1 MSQPYRRKLKTLV
14 GASSVISAG
23 NDSQPGL
30 GIARTIAL
38 AKIAER
44 EKITGLFTADLLQA
58 DPAGLSG
65 TTGSQDPL
73 MALAALS
80 QATSHIGLIATV
92 STSWLHPYHL
102 ARQVG
107 TLDHLSGG
115 RAGWNAVTSSVGEE
129 NFGDSPLPAPQ
140 ERYARATEFIEVMN
154 ALYDANERE
163 TAQRTASGGI
173 RIDPARLHPI
183 NYRGDYFQVAGPL
196 NVPPSPQRRP
206 VQFQAGQSDAG
217 VTLGARY
224 AEVIYTSQPTLVAA
238 QAFVADVHQRAQ
250 RFGRQHNLPLIMNFM
265 MFLIARRAGA
275 GILTLLIVSA
285 VVFFITSLLPGDAA
299 QMILGQNATP
309 ETVAALRQQLGL
321 DQPLL
326 LRYCSW
332 LGGMLHGDFGI
343 SFASH
348 LPVAQLVAQRIP
360 ATFELAAITTLICV
374 PLALMTGIAAA
385 MNRGSLVDRL
395 LVVSTMA
402 TVAVP
407 EFLVATVAVLIFA
420 VKLHWVSAMSFGSPD
435 MNLLSYLKS
444 YALPVLTLCCV
455 LVAQMARM
463 TRAAIINQLD
473 SPYLEMARLKGV
485 SPLRAVLR
493 HALPNA
499 VGPIAN
505 SISLSLSYLFGGVII
520 IETIF
525 SYPGLASA
533 LVDAVSNRDLPV
545 VQFCVMLF
553 AACYLILLLAADIL
567 TIAFNPKWR
576 S

>member
-1 MSQPYRRKLKTLV
+1 M
-14 GASSVISAG
+14 
-23 NDSQPGL
+23 N
-30 GIARTIAL
+30 
-38 AKIAER
+38 
-44 EKITGLFTADLLQA
+44 
-58 DPAGLSG
+58 
-65 TTGSQDPL
+65 
-73 MALAALS
+73 
-80 QATSHIGLIATV
+80 
-92 STSWLHPYHL
+92 
-102 ARQVG
+102 
-107 TLDHLSGG
+107 
-115 RAGWNAVTSSVGEE
+115 
-129 NFGDSPLPAPQ
+129 
-140 ERYARATEFIEVMN
+140 RYM
-154 ALYDANERE
+154 L
-163 TAQRTASGGI
+163 
-173 RIDPARLHPI
+173 
-183 NYRGDYFQVAGPL
+183 
-196 NVPPSPQRRP
+196 
-206 VQFQAGQSDAG
+206 
-217 VTLGARY
+217 
-224 AEVIYTSQPTLVAA
+224 
-238 QAFVADVHQRAQ
+238 
-250 RFGRQHNLPLIMNFM
+250 
-265 MFLIARRAGA
+265 FLIIRRAGA
-275 GILTLLIVSA
+275 GMLTLLIVSA

-321 DQPLL
+321 EQPLL
-326 LRYCSW
+326 VRYFSW
-332 LGGMLHGDFGI
+332 LGGMLQGDFGI
-343 SFASH
+343 SFASR
-348 LPVAQLVAQRIP
+348 LPVAQLMAQRIP

-374 PLALMTGIAAA
+374 PLALIIGIAAA
-385 MNRGSLVDRL
+385 MKRGSLLDRL
-395 LVVSTMA
+395 LVVSLMA

-420 VKLHWVSAMSFGSPD
+420 VELHWVSAMSFGSPD
-435 MNLLSYLKS
+435 MDLLSYLKS

-463 TRAAIINQLD
+463 TRAAIVNQLD

-499 VGPIAN
+499 VEPIAN

-553 AACYLILLLAADIL
+553 AASYLLLLLAADIL

>member
-1 MSQPYRRKLKTLV
+1 M
-14 GASSVISAG
+14 
-23 NDSQPGL
+23 N
-30 GIARTIAL
+30 
-38 AKIAER
+38 
-44 EKITGLFTADLLQA
+44 
-58 DPAGLSG
+58 
-65 TTGSQDPL
+65 
-73 MALAALS
+73 
-80 QATSHIGLIATV
+80 
-92 STSWLHPYHL
+92 
-102 ARQVG
+102 
-107 TLDHLSGG
+107 
-115 RAGWNAVTSSVGEE
+115 
-129 NFGDSPLPAPQ
+129 
-140 ERYARATEFIEVMN
+140 RYM
-154 ALYDANERE
+154 L
-163 TAQRTASGGI
+163 
-173 RIDPARLHPI
+173 
-183 NYRGDYFQVAGPL
+183 
-196 NVPPSPQRRP
+196 
-206 VQFQAGQSDAG
+206 
-217 VTLGARY
+217 
-224 AEVIYTSQPTLVAA
+224 
-238 QAFVADVHQRAQ
+238 
-250 RFGRQHNLPLIMNFM
+250 
-265 MFLIARRAGA
+265 FLIARRIGA

-326 LRYCSW
+326 VRYLHW
-332 LGGMLHGDFGI
+332 LTGMVQGDFGI

-348 LPVAQLVAQRIP
+348 LPVSQLVAQRIP
-360 ATFELAAITTLICV
+360 ATFELAGITTLICV
-374 PLALMTGIAAA
+374 PLALLIGIIAA
-385 MNRGSLVDRL
+385 MNRGSRLDRALVIG
-395 LVVSTMA
+395 TMA

-435 MNLLSYLKS
+435 SDLLSYLKA

-473 SPYLEMARLKGV
+473 SPYLEMALLKGV

-505 SISLSLSYLFGGVII
+505 AISLSLSYLFGGVII

-525 SYPGLASA
+525 SYPGLASQ

-545 VQFCVMLF
+545 VQLCVMLF
-553 AACYLILLLAADIL
+553 AACYLVLLLAADIL

-576 S
+576 SA

>member
-1 MSQPYRRKLKTLV
+1 M
-14 GASSVISAG
+14 
-23 NDSQPGL
+23 N
-30 GIARTIAL
+30 
-38 AKIAER
+38 
-44 EKITGLFTADLLQA
+44 
-58 DPAGLSG
+58 
-65 TTGSQDPL
+65 
-73 MALAALS
+73 
-80 QATSHIGLIATV
+80 
-92 STSWLHPYHL
+92 
-102 ARQVG
+102 
-107 TLDHLSGG
+107 
-115 RAGWNAVTSSVGEE
+115 
-129 NFGDSPLPAPQ
+129 
-140 ERYARATEFIEVMN
+140 RYM
-154 ALYDANERE
+154 L
-163 TAQRTASGGI
+163 
-173 RIDPARLHPI
+173 
-183 NYRGDYFQVAGPL
+183 
-196 NVPPSPQRRP
+196 
-206 VQFQAGQSDAG
+206 
-217 VTLGARY
+217 
-224 AEVIYTSQPTLVAA
+224 
-238 QAFVADVHQRAQ
+238 
-250 RFGRQHNLPLIMNFM
+250 
-265 MFLIARRAGA
+265 FLIARRTGA

-309 ETVAALRQQLGL
+309 ETVAALRAQLGL

-326 LRYCSW
+326 LRYFSW
-332 LGGMLHGDFGI
+332 LGGMLQGDFGT

-348 LPVAQLVAQRIP
+348 LPVMQLVAQRIP

-374 PLALMTGIAAA
+374 PLALLIGVTAA
-385 MNRGSLVDRL
+385 MTRGSPLDRVLVIG
-395 LVVSTMA
+395 TMA

-420 VKLHWVSAMSFGSPD
+420 VKLHWVSAMSFGSPNMD
-435 MNLLSYLKS
+435 LVSYLKA

-473 SPYLEMARLKGV
+473 SPYLEMALLKGV

-505 SISLSLSYLFGGVII
+505 AISLSLSYLFGGVII

-525 SYPGLASA
+525 SYPGLASQ

-553 AACYLILLLAADIL
+553 AGCYLLLLLLADVL

-576 S
+576 SA

>member
-1 MSQPYRRKLKTLV
+1 M
-14 GASSVISAG
+14 
-23 NDSQPGL
+23 N
-30 GIARTIAL
+30 
-38 AKIAER
+38 
-44 EKITGLFTADLLQA
+44 
-58 DPAGLSG
+58 
-65 TTGSQDPL
+65 
-73 MALAALS
+73 
-80 QATSHIGLIATV
+80 
-92 STSWLHPYHL
+92 
-102 ARQVG
+102 
-107 TLDHLSGG
+107 
-115 RAGWNAVTSSVGEE
+115 
-129 NFGDSPLPAPQ
+129 
-140 ERYARATEFIEVMN
+140 RYM
-154 ALYDANERE
+154 L
-163 TAQRTASGGI
+163 
-173 RIDPARLHPI
+173 
-183 NYRGDYFQVAGPL
+183 
-196 NVPPSPQRRP
+196 
-206 VQFQAGQSDAG
+206 
-217 VTLGARY
+217 
-224 AEVIYTSQPTLVAA
+224 
-238 QAFVADVHQRAQ
+238 
-250 RFGRQHNLPLIMNFM
+250 
-265 MFLIARRAGA
+265 FLIARRIGA

-326 LRYCSW
+326 MRYFHW
-332 LGGMLHGDFGI
+332 LTGMVQGDFGT

-348 LPVAQLVAQRIP
+348 LPVSQLVAQRIP
-360 ATFELAAITTLICV
+360 ATFELAGITTLICV
-374 PLALMTGIAAA
+374 PLALIIGIIAA
-385 MNRGSLVDRL
+385 MNRGSRLNRALVIG
-395 LVVSTMA
+395 TMA

-435 MNLLSYLKS
+435 SDLLSYLKA

-473 SPYLEMARLKGV
+473 SPYLEMALLKGV

-505 SISLSLSYLFGGVII
+505 AISLSLSYLFGGVII

-525 SYPGLASA
+525 SYPGLASQ

-545 VQFCVMLF
+545 VQLCVMLF
-553 AACYLILLLAADIL
+553 AACYLVLLLAADIL

-576 S
+576 SA

>member
-1 MSQPYRRKLKTLV
+1 M
-14 GASSVISAG
+14 
-23 NDSQPGL
+23 N
-30 GIARTIAL
+30 
-38 AKIAER
+38 
-44 EKITGLFTADLLQA
+44 
-58 DPAGLSG
+58 
-65 TTGSQDPL
+65 
-73 MALAALS
+73 
-80 QATSHIGLIATV
+80 
-92 STSWLHPYHL
+92 
-102 ARQVG
+102 
-107 TLDHLSGG
+107 
-115 RAGWNAVTSSVGEE
+115 
-129 NFGDSPLPAPQ
+129 
-140 ERYARATEFIEVMN
+140 RYM
-154 ALYDANERE
+154 L
-163 TAQRTASGGI
+163 
-173 RIDPARLHPI
+173 
-183 NYRGDYFQVAGPL
+183 
-196 NVPPSPQRRP
+196 
-206 VQFQAGQSDAG
+206 
-217 VTLGARY
+217 
-224 AEVIYTSQPTLVAA
+224 
-238 QAFVADVHQRAQ
+238 
-250 RFGRQHNLPLIMNFM
+250 
-265 MFLIARRAGA
+265 FLIARRTGA

-326 LRYCSW
+326 MRYVHW
-332 LGGMLHGDFGI
+332 LTGMLQGDFGT

-360 ATFELAAITTLICV
+360 ATFELAGITTLICV
-374 PLALMTGIAAA
+374 PLALLIGIIAA
-385 MNRGSLVDRL
+385 MNRGSRLDRALVIG
-395 LVVSTMA
+395 TMA

-420 VKLHWVSAMSFGSPD
+420 VRLHWVSAMSFGSPD
-435 MNLLSYLKS
+435 SDLLSYLKA
-444 YALPVLTLCCV
+444 YALPVMTLCCV

-505 SISLSLSYLFGGVII
+505 AISLSLSYLFGGVII

-525 SYPGLASA
+525 SYPGLASQ

-545 VQFCVMLF
+545 VQLCVMLF
-553 AACYLILLLAADIL
+553 AACYLVLLLLADIL

-576 S
+576 SA

>member
-1 MSQPYRRKLKTLV
+1 M
-14 GASSVISAG
+14 
-23 NDSQPGL
+23 N
-30 GIARTIAL
+30 
-38 AKIAER
+38 
-44 EKITGLFTADLLQA
+44 
-58 DPAGLSG
+58 
-65 TTGSQDPL
+65 
-73 MALAALS
+73 
-80 QATSHIGLIATV
+80 
-92 STSWLHPYHL
+92 
-102 ARQVG
+102 
-107 TLDHLSGG
+107 
-115 RAGWNAVTSSVGEE
+115 
-129 NFGDSPLPAPQ
+129 
-140 ERYARATEFIEVMN
+140 RYM
-154 ALYDANERE
+154 L
-163 TAQRTASGGI
+163 
-173 RIDPARLHPI
+173 
-183 NYRGDYFQVAGPL
+183 
-196 NVPPSPQRRP
+196 
-206 VQFQAGQSDAG
+206 
-217 VTLGARY
+217 
-224 AEVIYTSQPTLVAA
+224 
-238 QAFVADVHQRAQ
+238 
-250 RFGRQHNLPLIMNFM
+250 
-265 MFLIARRAGA
+265 FLIARRIGA

-326 LRYCSW
+326 MRYFHW
-332 LGGMLHGDFGI
+332 LTGMVQGDFGT

-360 ATFELAAITTLICV
+360 ATFELAGITTLICV
-374 PLALMTGIAAA
+374 PLALIIGIIAA
-385 MNRGSLVDRL
+385 MNRGSRLDRALVIG
-395 LVVSTMA
+395 TMA

-435 MNLLSYLKS
+435 SDLLSYLKA

-463 TRAAIINQLD
+463 SRAAIINQLD
-473 SPYLEMARLKGV
+473 SPYLEMALLKGV

-505 SISLSLSYLFGGVII
+505 AISLSLSYLFGGVII

-525 SYPGLASA
+525 SYPGLASQ

-545 VQFCVMLF
+545 VQLCVMLF
-553 AACYLILLLAADIL
+553 AACYLVLLLAADIL

-576 S
+576 SA

>member
-1 MSQPYRRKLKTLV
+1 M
-14 GASSVISAG
+14 
-23 NDSQPGL
+23 N
-30 GIARTIAL
+30 
-38 AKIAER
+38 
-44 EKITGLFTADLLQA
+44 
-58 DPAGLSG
+58 
-65 TTGSQDPL
+65 
-73 MALAALS
+73 
-80 QATSHIGLIATV
+80 
-92 STSWLHPYHL
+92 
-102 ARQVG
+102 
-107 TLDHLSGG
+107 
-115 RAGWNAVTSSVGEE
+115 
-129 NFGDSPLPAPQ
+129 
-140 ERYARATEFIEVMN
+140 RYM
-154 ALYDANERE
+154 L
-163 TAQRTASGGI
+163 
-173 RIDPARLHPI
+173 
-183 NYRGDYFQVAGPL
+183 
-196 NVPPSPQRRP
+196 
-206 VQFQAGQSDAG
+206 
-217 VTLGARY
+217 
-224 AEVIYTSQPTLVAA
+224 
-238 QAFVADVHQRAQ
+238 
-250 RFGRQHNLPLIMNFM
+250 
-265 MFLIARRAGA
+265 FLIARRTGA

-309 ETVAALRQQLGL
+309 ETVAALRAQLGL

-326 LRYCSW
+326 LRYFSW
-332 LGGMLHGDFGI
+332 LGGMLQGDFGT

-348 LPVAQLVAQRIP
+348 LPVMQLVAQRIP

-374 PLALMTGIAAA
+374 PLALLIGITAA
-385 MNRGSLVDRL
+385 MTRGSLLDRV
-395 LVVSTMA
+395 LVIGTMA

-420 VKLHWVSAMSFGSPD
+420 VKLHWVSAMSFGSPNMD
-435 MNLLSYLKS
+435 LVSYLKA

-473 SPYLEMARLKGV
+473 SPWLEMARLKGV

-505 SISLSLSYLFGGVII
+505 AISLSLSYLFGGVII

-525 SYPGLASA
+525 SYPGLASQ

-553 AACYLILLLAADIL
+553 AGCYLLLLLLADVL

-576 S
+576 SA

>member
-1 MSQPYRRKLKTLV
+1 M
-14 GASSVISAG
+14 
-23 NDSQPGL
+23 N
-30 GIARTIAL
+30 
-38 AKIAER
+38 
-44 EKITGLFTADLLQA
+44 
-58 DPAGLSG
+58 
-65 TTGSQDPL
+65 
-73 MALAALS
+73 
-80 QATSHIGLIATV
+80 
-92 STSWLHPYHL
+92 
-102 ARQVG
+102 
-107 TLDHLSGG
+107 
-115 RAGWNAVTSSVGEE
+115 
-129 NFGDSPLPAPQ
+129 
-140 ERYARATEFIEVMN
+140 RYM
-154 ALYDANERE
+154 L
-163 TAQRTASGGI
+163 
-173 RIDPARLHPI
+173 
-183 NYRGDYFQVAGPL
+183 
-196 NVPPSPQRRP
+196 
-206 VQFQAGQSDAG
+206 
-217 VTLGARY
+217 
-224 AEVIYTSQPTLVAA
+224 
-238 QAFVADVHQRAQ
+238 
-250 RFGRQHNLPLIMNFM
+250 
-265 MFLIARRAGA
+265 FLIARRIGA

-326 LRYCSW
+326 MRYIHW
-332 LGGMLHGDFGI
+332 LTGMVQGDFGT

-348 LPVAQLVAQRIP
+348 LPVSQLVAQRIP
-360 ATFELAAITTLICV
+360 ATFELAGITTLICV
-374 PLALMTGIAAA
+374 PMALIIGIIAA
-385 MNRGSLVDRL
+385 MHRGSRLDRALVIG
-395 LVVSTMA
+395 TMA

-435 MNLLSYLKS
+435 SGLLSYLKA

-473 SPYLEMARLKGV
+473 SPYLEMALLKGV

-505 SISLSLSYLFGGVII
+505 AISLSLSYLFGGVII

-525 SYPGLASA
+525 SYPGLASQ

-545 VQFCVMLF
+545 VQLCVMLF
-553 AACYLILLLAADIL
+553 AACYLVLLLAADIL

-576 S
+576 SA

>member
-1 MSQPYRRKLKTLV
+1 M
-14 GASSVISAG
+14 
-23 NDSQPGL
+23 N
-30 GIARTIAL
+30 
-38 AKIAER
+38 
-44 EKITGLFTADLLQA
+44 
-58 DPAGLSG
+58 
-65 TTGSQDPL
+65 
-73 MALAALS
+73 
-80 QATSHIGLIATV
+80 
-92 STSWLHPYHL
+92 
-102 ARQVG
+102 
-107 TLDHLSGG
+107 
-115 RAGWNAVTSSVGEE
+115 
-129 NFGDSPLPAPQ
+129 
-140 ERYARATEFIEVMN
+140 RYM
-154 ALYDANERE
+154 L
-163 TAQRTASGGI
+163 
-173 RIDPARLHPI
+173 
-183 NYRGDYFQVAGPL
+183 
-196 NVPPSPQRRP
+196 
-206 VQFQAGQSDAG
+206 
-217 VTLGARY
+217 
-224 AEVIYTSQPTLVAA
+224 
-238 QAFVADVHQRAQ
+238 
-250 RFGRQHNLPLIMNFM
+250 
-265 MFLIARRAGA
+265 FLIARRTGA

-309 ETVAALRQQLGL
+309 ETVAALRAQLGL

-326 LRYCSW
+326 LRYFSW
-332 LGGMLHGDFGI
+332 LGGMLQGDFGT

-348 LPVAQLVAQRIP
+348 LPVMQLVAQRIP

-374 PLALMTGIAAA
+374 PLALLIGITAA
-385 MNRGSLVDRL
+385 MTRGSLLDRV
-395 LVVSTMA
+395 LVIGTMA

-420 VKLHWVSAMSFGSPD
+420 VKLHWVSAMSFGSPNMD
-435 MNLLSYLKS
+435 LVSYLKA

-473 SPYLEMARLKGV
+473 SPWLEMALLKGV

-505 SISLSLSYLFGGVII
+505 AISLSLSYLFGGVII

-525 SYPGLASA
+525 SYPGLASQ

-553 AACYLILLLAADIL
+553 AGCYLLLLLLADVL

-576 S
+576 SA

>member
-1 MSQPYRRKLKTLV
+1 M
-14 GASSVISAG
+14 
-23 NDSQPGL
+23 N
-30 GIARTIAL
+30 
-38 AKIAER
+38 
-44 EKITGLFTADLLQA
+44 
-58 DPAGLSG
+58 
-65 TTGSQDPL
+65 
-73 MALAALS
+73 
-80 QATSHIGLIATV
+80 
-92 STSWLHPYHL
+92 
-102 ARQVG
+102 
-107 TLDHLSGG
+107 
-115 RAGWNAVTSSVGEE
+115 
-129 NFGDSPLPAPQ
+129 
-140 ERYARATEFIEVMN
+140 RY
-154 ALYDANERE
+154 
-163 TAQRTASGGI
+163 
-173 RIDPARLHPI
+173 
-183 NYRGDYFQVAGPL
+183 
-196 NVPPSPQRRP
+196 
-206 VQFQAGQSDAG
+206 
-217 VTLGARY
+217 
-224 AEVIYTSQPTLVAA
+224 
-238 QAFVADVHQRAQ
+238 
-250 RFGRQHNLPLIMNFM
+250 M
-265 MFLIARRAGA
+265 MFLIARRIGA

-326 LRYCSW
+326 MRYIHW
-332 LGGMLHGDFGI
+332 LTGMVQGDFGT

-348 LPVAQLVAQRIP
+348 LPVSQLVAQRIP
-360 ATFELAAITTLICV
+360 ATFELAGITTLFCV
-374 PLALMTGIAAA
+374 PMALIIGIIAA
-385 MNRGSLVDRL
+385 MNRGSRLDRALVIG
-395 LVVSTMA
+395 TMA

-435 MNLLSYLKS
+435 SDLLSYLKA

-473 SPYLEMARLKGV
+473 SPYLEMALLKGV

-505 SISLSLSYLFGGVII
+505 AISLSLSYLFGGVII

-525 SYPGLASA
+525 SYPGLASQ

-545 VQFCVMLF
+545 VQLCVMLF
-553 AACYLILLLAADIL
+553 AACYLVLLLAADIL

-576 S
+576 SA

>member
-1 MSQPYRRKLKTLV
+1 M
-14 GASSVISAG
+14 
-23 NDSQPGL
+23 N
-30 GIARTIAL
+30 
-38 AKIAER
+38 
-44 EKITGLFTADLLQA
+44 
-58 DPAGLSG
+58 
-65 TTGSQDPL
+65 
-73 MALAALS
+73 
-80 QATSHIGLIATV
+80 
-92 STSWLHPYHL
+92 
-102 ARQVG
+102 
-107 TLDHLSGG
+107 
-115 RAGWNAVTSSVGEE
+115 
-129 NFGDSPLPAPQ
+129 
-140 ERYARATEFIEVMN
+140 RYM
-154 ALYDANERE
+154 L
-163 TAQRTASGGI
+163 
-173 RIDPARLHPI
+173 
-183 NYRGDYFQVAGPL
+183 
-196 NVPPSPQRRP
+196 
-206 VQFQAGQSDAG
+206 
-217 VTLGARY
+217 
-224 AEVIYTSQPTLVAA
+224 
-238 QAFVADVHQRAQ
+238 
-250 RFGRQHNLPLIMNFM
+250 
-265 MFLIARRAGA
+265 FLIARRIGA

-326 LRYCSW
+326 MRYFHW
-332 LGGMLHGDFGI
+332 LTGMVQGDFGT

-348 LPVAQLVAQRIP
+348 LPVSQLVAQRIP
-360 ATFELAAITTLICV
+360 ATFELAGITTLICV
-374 PLALMTGIAAA
+374 PLALIIGIIAA
-385 MNRGSLVDRL
+385 MNRGSRLDRALVIG
-395 LVVSTMA
+395 TMA

-435 MNLLSYLKS
+435 SDLLSYLKA

-473 SPYLEMARLKGV
+473 SPYLEMALLKGV

-505 SISLSLSYLFGGVII
+505 AISLSLSYLFGGVII

-525 SYPGLASA
+525 SYPGLASQ

-545 VQFCVMLF
+545 VQLCVMLF
-553 AACYLILLLAADIL
+553 ATCYLVLLLAADIL

-576 S
+576 SA

>member
-1 MSQPYRRKLKTLV
+1 ML
-14 GASSVISAG
+14 
-23 NDSQPGL
+23 
-30 GIARTIAL
+30 
-38 AKIAER
+38 
-44 EKITGLFTADLLQA
+44 
-58 DPAGLSG
+58 
-65 TTGSQDPL
+65 
-73 MALAALS
+73 
-80 QATSHIGLIATV
+80 
-92 STSWLHPYHL
+92 
-102 ARQVG
+102 
-107 TLDHLSGG
+107 
-115 RAGWNAVTSSVGEE
+115 
-129 NFGDSPLPAPQ
+129 
-140 ERYARATEFIEVMN
+140 
-154 ALYDANERE
+154 
-163 TAQRTASGGI
+163 
-173 RIDPARLHPI
+173 
-183 NYRGDYFQVAGPL
+183 
-196 NVPPSPQRRP
+196 
-206 VQFQAGQSDAG
+206 
-217 VTLGARY
+217 
-224 AEVIYTSQPTLVAA
+224 
-238 QAFVADVHQRAQ
+238 
-250 RFGRQHNLPLIMNFM
+250 
-265 MFLIARRAGA
+265 FLIARRTGA

-309 ETVAALRQQLGL
+309 ETVAALRAQLGL

-326 LRYCSW
+326 LRYFSW
-332 LGGMLHGDFGI
+332 LGGMLQGDFGT

-348 LPVAQLVAQRIP
+348 LPVMQLVAQRIP

-374 PLALMTGIAAA
+374 PLALLIGITAA
-385 MNRGSLVDRL
+385 MTRGSLLDRV
-395 LVVSTMA
+395 LVIGTMA

-420 VKLHWVSAMSFGSPD
+420 VKLHWVSAMSFGSPNMD
-435 MNLLSYLKS
+435 LVSYLKA

-473 SPYLEMARLKGV
+473 SPYLEMALLKGV

-505 SISLSLSYLFGGVII
+505 AISLSLSYLFGGVII

-525 SYPGLASA
+525 SYPGLASQ

-553 AACYLILLLAADIL
+553 AGCYLLLLLLADVL

-576 S
+576 SA

>member
-1 MSQPYRRKLKTLV
+1 M
-14 GASSVISAG
+14 
-23 NDSQPGL
+23 N
-30 GIARTIAL
+30 
-38 AKIAER
+38 
-44 EKITGLFTADLLQA
+44 
-58 DPAGLSG
+58 
-65 TTGSQDPL
+65 
-73 MALAALS
+73 
-80 QATSHIGLIATV
+80 
-92 STSWLHPYHL
+92 
-102 ARQVG
+102 
-107 TLDHLSGG
+107 
-115 RAGWNAVTSSVGEE
+115 
-129 NFGDSPLPAPQ
+129 
-140 ERYARATEFIEVMN
+140 RYM
-154 ALYDANERE
+154 L
-163 TAQRTASGGI
+163 
-173 RIDPARLHPI
+173 
-183 NYRGDYFQVAGPL
+183 
-196 NVPPSPQRRP
+196 
-206 VQFQAGQSDAG
+206 
-217 VTLGARY
+217 
-224 AEVIYTSQPTLVAA
+224 
-238 QAFVADVHQRAQ
+238 
-250 RFGRQHNLPLIMNFM
+250 
-265 MFLIARRAGA
+265 FLIARRVGA

-326 LRYCSW
+326 VRYLHW
-332 LGGMLHGDFGI
+332 LTGMVQGDFGI

-348 LPVAQLVAQRIP
+348 LPVSQLVAQRIP
-360 ATFELAAITTLICV
+360 ATFELAGITTLICV
-374 PLALMTGIAAA
+374 PLALIIGIIAA
-385 MNRGSLVDRL
+385 MNRGSRLDRALVIG
-395 LVVSTMA
+395 TMA

-435 MNLLSYLKS
+435 SDLLSYLKA

-505 SISLSLSYLFGGVII
+505 AISLSLSYLFGGVII

-525 SYPGLASA
+525 SYPGLASQ

-545 VQFCVMLF
+545 VQLCVMLF
-553 AACYLILLLAADIL
+553 AACYLVLLLAADIL

-576 S
+576 SA

>member
-1 MSQPYRRKLKTLV
+1 M
-14 GASSVISAG
+14 
-23 NDSQPGL
+23 N
-30 GIARTIAL
+30 
-38 AKIAER
+38 
-44 EKITGLFTADLLQA
+44 
-58 DPAGLSG
+58 
-65 TTGSQDPL
+65 
-73 MALAALS
+73 
-80 QATSHIGLIATV
+80 
-92 STSWLHPYHL
+92 
-102 ARQVG
+102 
-107 TLDHLSGG
+107 
-115 RAGWNAVTSSVGEE
+115 
-129 NFGDSPLPAPQ
+129 
-140 ERYARATEFIEVMN
+140 RY
-154 ALYDANERE
+154 
-163 TAQRTASGGI
+163 
-173 RIDPARLHPI
+173 
-183 NYRGDYFQVAGPL
+183 
-196 NVPPSPQRRP
+196 
-206 VQFQAGQSDAG
+206 
-217 VTLGARY
+217 
-224 AEVIYTSQPTLVAA
+224 
-238 QAFVADVHQRAQ
+238 
-250 RFGRQHNLPLIMNFM
+250 M
-265 MFLIARRAGA
+265 MMLIARRVGA

-299 QMILGQNATP
+299 QMILGQNATS

-326 LRYCSW
+326 MRYFSW
-332 LGGMLHGDFGI
+332 LGGMMQGDFGT

-348 LPVAQLVAQRIP
+348 LPVSQLVAQRIP
-360 ATFELAAITTLICV
+360 ATFELAGITTLICV
-374 PLALMTGIAAA
+374 PLALIIGIVAA
-385 MNRGSLVDRL
+385 MNRGSRLDRALVIG
-395 LVVSTMA
+395 TMA

-435 MNLLSYLKS
+435 MDLISYLKS

-473 SPYLEMARLKGV
+473 SPYLEMALLKGV

-505 SISLSLSYLFGGVII
+505 AISLSLSYLFGGVII

-525 SYPGLASA
+525 SYPGLASQ

-545 VQFCVMLF
+545 VQLCVMLF
-553 AACYLILLLAADIL
+553 AASYLVLLLAADIL

>member
-1 MSQPYRRKLKTLV
+1 M
-14 GASSVISAG
+14 
-23 NDSQPGL
+23 N
-30 GIARTIAL
+30 
-38 AKIAER
+38 
-44 EKITGLFTADLLQA
+44 
-58 DPAGLSG
+58 
-65 TTGSQDPL
+65 
-73 MALAALS
+73 
-80 QATSHIGLIATV
+80 
-92 STSWLHPYHL
+92 
-102 ARQVG
+102 
-107 TLDHLSGG
+107 
-115 RAGWNAVTSSVGEE
+115 
-129 NFGDSPLPAPQ
+129 
-140 ERYARATEFIEVMN
+140 RYM
-154 ALYDANERE
+154 L
-163 TAQRTASGGI
+163 
-173 RIDPARLHPI
+173 
-183 NYRGDYFQVAGPL
+183 
-196 NVPPSPQRRP
+196 
-206 VQFQAGQSDAG
+206 
-217 VTLGARY
+217 
-224 AEVIYTSQPTLVAA
+224 
-238 QAFVADVHQRAQ
+238 
-250 RFGRQHNLPLIMNFM
+250 
-265 MFLIARRAGA
+265 FLIARRTGA

-326 LRYCSW
+326 MRYVHW
-332 LGGMLHGDFGI
+332 LTGMLQGDFGT

-360 ATFELAAITTLICV
+360 ATFELAGITTLICV
-374 PLALMTGIAAA
+374 PLALLIGIIAA
-385 MNRGSLVDRL
+385 MNRGSRLDRALVIG
-395 LVVSTMA
+395 TMA

-420 VKLHWVSAMSFGSPD
+420 VRLHWVSAMSFGSPD
-435 MNLLSYLKS
+435 SDLLSYLKA

-505 SISLSLSYLFGGVII
+505 AISLSLSYLFGGVII
-520 IETIF
+520 NETIF
-525 SYPGLASA
+525 SYPGLASQ

-545 VQFCVMLF
+545 VQLCVMLF
-553 AACYLILLLAADIL
+553 AACYLVLLLLADIL

-576 S
+576 SA